1 MNVRIK
7 CTTLFDITATGVKN
21 RFHKSRLPF
30 NDNTG
35 KMITSDHEWQ
45 RSRNQQCNWE
55 TVNQVI
61 SLRTLPEN
69 ISTPKL
75 IGNKWMFEFTV
86 VDPDTIHRDGDP
98 VAALKDDCIGVPM
111 VLGLLESDNLDPL
124 LMPSV
129 NIWFESITT
138 E

>member
-1 MNVRIK
+1 MTIRVK

-35 KMITSDHEWQ
+35 KMVASDYEWQ

-69 ISTPKL
+69 ITTPRAVD
-75 IGNKWMFEFTV
+75 NRWTFEFNV
-86 VDPDTIHRDGDP
+86 VDPDTIFRDGDP

-111 VLGLLESDNLDPL
+111 VLGLSENGELDPVL
-124 LMPSV
+124 APGT
-129 NIWFESITT
+129 NIWFELVVP

>member
-1 MNVRIK
+1 MTIRIK

-30 NDNTG
+30 NDTTG
-35 KMITSDHEWQ
+35 KMITSDLEWQ
-45 RSRNQQCNWE
+45 RSRNQQSNWE

-61 SLRTLPEN
+61 SLRTLPED
-69 ISTPKL
+69 ISNPQET
-75 IGNKWMFEFTV
+75 NNHWTFEFTV
-86 VDPDTIHRDGDP
+86 VDPDTVHRVGDP

-111 VLGLLESDNLDPL
+111 ALGLSESDNLDPL

-129 NIWFESITT
+129 NIWFEPIVV